1 MQQHKHFT
9 VQHDLYHAIALAA
22 RKAEYRQTKSELSG
36 LKAMFACCGSLTQ
49 GFSPSILDFYDPL
62 PIELVIAIEEARRKF
77 KERQKAYRKA
87 KNFVRNLLKEY
98 WIRRIRFASRAIGNV
113 EDYNLL
119 TVPVPPTT
127 VPADEIFM
135 NYEFYCHQQ
144 GGASCACLA

>member
-1 MQQHKHFT
+1 MQQHRYFT
-9 VQHDLYHAIALAA
+9 CQHDLHHAIALAA
-22 RKAEYRQTKSELSG
+22 RQTECRQAKSELAG
-36 LKAMFACCGSLTQ
+36 LQAMFASCSLTQ
-49 GFSPSILDFYDPL
+49 SFSPSIFDYFDSL
-62 PIELVIAIEEARRKF
+62 PIELVIAMEEARRKF

-98 WIRRIRFASRAIGNV
+98 WIKRIRFAGRAIGNI

-127 VPADEIFM
+127 VPADEIIM

-144 GGASCACLA
+144 GGASCARLT